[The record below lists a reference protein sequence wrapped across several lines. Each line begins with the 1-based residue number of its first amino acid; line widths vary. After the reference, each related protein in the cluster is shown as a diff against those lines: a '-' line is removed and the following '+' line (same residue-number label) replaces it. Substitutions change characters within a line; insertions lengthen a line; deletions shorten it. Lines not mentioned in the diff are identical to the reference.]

1 MSEREVC
8 YPSATRLGISLYTR
22 HNLYAMVWAL
32 LGLLGVVF
40 LLNSTFFAGFTE
52 AFGNFFLF
60 FKKVVYSLLF
70 FLVLPR
76 FLKGLWIWR
85 FISPSIDFKGVK
97 IEDDGFLLLGL
108 NKKIRWEDVIKIE
121 TFKRDFLFLVWLRR
135 GEAIPLGFIV
145 IFRSLPNYGEFLSLL
160 RERCRENREEPV
172 GDGKI
177 GAVYE
182 YPDRLWCTLA
192 IVSTILFAYFNY
204 SFFFAILLPDLSK
217 ILQEITRD
225 WLIPYAKT
233 GGDFASAFLLSLPY
247 IVLVYLT
254 IFSLSPLIL
263 YAKYILPILLPRKI
277 EMRREIAGIVR
288 DVIFFKAK
296 NWHIKGDIV
305 LLSNLGVPVFG
316 GISRLLLR
324 KEG

>member
-1 MSEREVC
+1 M
-8 YPSATRLGISLYTR
+8 
-22 HNLYAMVWAL
+22 MWAL

-40 LLNSTFFAGFTE
+40 LLNSSFFAEFTE

-60 FKKVVYSLLF
+60 FKKVVYCFLF
-70 FLVLPR
+70 FVVLPR

-85 FISPSIDFKGVK
+85 FIGPSLDFEGVK

-121 TFKRDFLFLVWLRR
+121 AFKRDFLFLVWLRS

-145 IFRSLPNYGEFLSLL
+145 IFRSLPNYGEFISLL
-160 RERCRENREEPV
+160 RERCWEDREEPV
-172 GDGKI
+172 GDGKM

-182 YPDRLWCTLA
+182 YPDRLWWTLA

-204 SFFFAILLPDLSK
+204 SFFFPILLPDLSK
-217 ILQEITRD
+217 ILPEITRD
-225 WLIPYAKT
+225 WLIPYART
-233 GGDFASAFLLSLPY
+233 AGDFASAFLLSLPY
-247 IVLVYLT
+247 IILVYLT
-254 IFSLSPLIL
+254 IFSLSPFIL

-277 EMRREIAGIVR
+277 RMRKEIAGIVVR
-288 DVIFFKAK
+288 DVIFFKAR
-296 NWHIKGDIV
+296 NWRIKGDVV
-305 LLSNLGVPVFG
+305 LLSKLGVPVFG
-316 GISRLLLR
+316 GISRFLLK

>member
-1 MSEREVC
+1 
-8 YPSATRLGISLYTR
+8 
-22 HNLYAMVWAL
+22 MVWAL

-40 LLNSTFFAGFTE
+40 LLNSSFFAGFTE
-52 AFGNFFLF
+52 AFGSFFLF
-60 FKKVVYSLLF
+60 FKKVVYCLLF

-121 TFKRDFLFLVWLRR
+121 TFKRDFLFLVWLRS

-160 RERCRENREEPV
+160 RERCRENREELV

-182 YPDRLWCTLA
+182 YLDRLWWTLA

-204 SFFFAILLPDLSK
+204 SFFFPILLPDLSK

-225 WLIPYAKT
+225 WLIPYART
-233 GGDFASAFLLSLPY
+233 AGDFASAFLLSLPY

-254 IFSLSPLIL
+254 IFSLSPLIF

-277 EMRREIAGIVR
+277 VMRREIAGIVR

-305 LLSNLGVPVFG
+305 LLSKLGVPVFG
-316 GISRLLLR
+316 GISRLLL
-324 KEG
+324 KKVG